1 MKNNKQKAFTLAELT
16 LAIIIISILIV
27 GFAPVITKRLQDNIK
42 VNANTQGEYKLY
54 LFGECEDTP
63 GCTLS
68 AGANACDCKFSAP
81 QDAKLLN
88 VVMVSGG
95 GAGGNATESWAKS
108 ISESHASENA
118 SSRKNLPIVQGMHDV
133 KITYISG
140 SGGGGGGGSWDEIWS
155 DTPPASQA
163 DCDPYDA
170 KFLTAEQNGG
180 YAACVTKYNVGDI
193 SKAQN
198 WGVAPTVVL
207 NKTGVKCTGD
217 NCCWHGRNGRTSAT
231 CTNEN
236 GSYGGCNRSVCK
248 YYAAKESCETL
259 TFPSAAKQREWRLPT
274 VKEMTAWSAVFNTIS
289 AYQKDNGIMICGG
302 MSGFGVAQ
310 CHHQYSC
317 PGTQAGYCTPDHTWS
332 EDYDASVGEFGYS
345 SFDCNNG
352 NFYLELRSKQYAQST
367 RCIFAPEVVRPS
379 LSGGGGGG
387 APFIKNYTI
396 PDDVI
401 KSNVGG
407 TIILYSAPG
416 GKGGASASSQG
427 AKGSDGEDGEEA
439 LIQIKDKNNKT
450 VWALKVL
457 GGKGGKGA
465 TSSSGGAGGAQSPQ
479 NNSCQIYENNTWKNI
494 NCTGYGEKGRS
505 GTKVSSADETTAAQG
520 GTGGGS
526 TYNSDSHIGGG
537 TGGGANATDGGNGTV
552 YGAGGGGGTVG
563 FDSSE
568 NPKKG
573 KGGKGHMGAITIEYK
588 VWEKSA
594 AGGGGGGGAFI
605 KVRDI
610 NITPNGT
617 YDIRIGAGGTAGGYF
632 GNDGNN
638 GGDSFIKFGTLSYI
652 ASGGEGGKGG
662 KIDTSSG
669 ILTHGTGGAGAKALL
684 NTVNK
689 ADTEYHNGK
698 AGTAGANVS
707 DSATRGGYGGE
718 SGIKV
723 KGGCGGM
730 FSDPAV
736 CTNPNANGIS
746 IPFVAPDNI
755 TQNVDY
761 GTAGAGGGGGG
772 WNYDGSRGISGWGAK
787 GQDGYVYIYWSKN

>member
-1 MKNNKQKAFTLAELT
+1 MENHKQKAFTLAELT
-16 LAIIIISILIV
+16 LAIVIISILIV

-54 LFGECEDTP
+54 LFSECEETE
-63 GCTLS
+63 GCTLAS
-68 AGANACDCKFSAP
+68 GVNACDCKFSAP
-81 QDAKLLN
+81 QDAKILN
-88 VVMVSGG
+88 AVIVSGG

-118 SSRKNLPIVQGMHDV
+118 NSRKNLPIVQGMHDV

-465 TSSSGGAGGAQSPQ
+465 TSSSGGAGGAQSAQ
-479 NNSCQIYENNTWKNI
+479 NNSCQIYENNAWKNV
-494 NCTGYGEKGRS
+494 NCTGYGQKGSS
-505 GTKVSSADETTAAQG
+505 GAKVSSADETTAAQG
-520 GTGGGS
+520 GSGGGS
-526 TYNSDSHIGGG
+526 AYNSDSYSGGG
-537 TGGGANATDGGNGTV
+537 RGGSASVPSGGAGTI

-563 FDSSE
+563 FDSSG

-573 KGGKGHMGAITIEYK
+573 GGAKGYMGAITIEYK
-588 VWEKSA
+588 IWEKSA
-594 AGGGGGGGAFI
+594 AGGGGGGGAFA

-610 NITPNGT
+610 NITPGGT
-617 YDIRIGAGGTAGGYF
+617 YDIRIGGGGTPSGYF

-652 ASGGEGGKGG
+652 LSGGKGGKGG
-662 KIDTSSG
+662 KIDPTG
-669 ILTHGTGGAGAKALL
+669 TTLTHGGGGAGATTTLSSA
-684 NTVNK
+684 NK
-689 ADTEYHNGK
+689 ADSEYHNGK
-698 AGTAGANVS
+698 AGSAGANVS
-707 DSATRGGYGGE
+707 NVANRGGRGGE
-718 SGIKV
+718 SGIKTQ
-723 KGGCGGM
+723 GGCGGM
-730 FSDPAV
+730 FSDPAI

-746 IPFVAPDNI
+746 IPFVAPDDV

-761 GTAGAGGGGGG
+761 GSAGSGGGGGG
-772 WNYDGSRGISGWGAK
+772 WSYDGTRGVAGWGAK